1 MTISTIN
8 PATGRTLTTYDSH
21 DDAQIEHLLV
31 RAHRA
36 AQLWGLQPLGRRLE
50 VITELARVL
59 RSRGAQL
66 AELIT
71 SEMGKPH
78 REAAAELEKSAA
90 TADFYAVMAPEILA
104 DTKVDIEG
112 VDAWVAREPVG
123 LVLAVMPWNF
133 PFWQAL
139 RFAIP
144 AVTAGNGVLLKHS
157 PNVSGSA
164 LAIQET
170 FEQAGLPVGVFTT
183 LLVEEPRVPEVC
195 ERLVA
200 DDRVAAVTLTGS
212 NRAGSAVGA
221 AAGRAVKR
229 SVLELGGSDAFVVLA
244 DADVEAAG
252 ASALRARFMNAGQS
266 CVCAKRFIVE
276 APVAERFTAALVTGA
291 TELVVGD
298 PTNEK
303 TEMGPM
309 ARDDLRDGIRG
320 QVERSVAAG
329 AVLLTGGRDLP
340 GDGFFFEPTVIEVSG
355 PGVAAFDEETFGPVA
370 TITVAADEDEAVRFA
385 NATRFGL
392 GLSVWT
398 RDATRGLAFARRVD
412 SGSAFINA
420 MVTSDARLPF
430 GGTRSSGYGR
440 ELSSEG
446 MLEFVNTRT
455 YWSTRKRT

>member
-1 MTISTIN
+1 MTITTIN
-8 PATGRTLTTYDSH
+8 PATGRTLATYDSH
-21 DDAQIEHLLV
+21 DDEQIEGLV
-31 RAHRA
+31 ERAHLA
-36 AQLWGLQPLGRRLE
+36 AESWGRQPLARRVE

-59 RSRGAQL
+59 RARRAGL

-71 SEMGKPH
+71 SEMGKPL
-78 REAAAELEKSAA
+78 REAAGELEKSDA
-90 TADFYAVMAPEILA
+90 TADFYAVKAAEILG
-104 DTKVDIEG
+104 DTKVDIDG

-144 AVTAGNGVLLKHS
+144 ALTAGNGVLLKHS

-164 LAIQET
+164 LVLQEL

-183 LLVEEPRVPEVC
+183 LLVDEPRVPEVC

-244 DADVEAAG
+244 DADVEAAA

-266 CVCAKRFIVE
+266 CVCAKRFVVE
-276 APVAERFTAALVTGA
+276 APVAEQFTEALVSGA
-291 TELVVGD
+291 AGLVVGD
-298 PTNEK
+298 PTDEK
-303 TEMGPM
+303 TEMGPI
-309 ARDDLRDGIRG
+309 AREDLRTVLGS

-329 AVLLTGGRDLP
+329 AVLLTGGRELP
-340 GDGFFFEPTVIEVSG
+340 GEGFFFEPTVMAVSG

-370 TITVAADEDEAVRFA
+370 TITVAADEDEAVRLA

-398 RDATRGLAFARRVD
+398 RDTTRGVAFARRVD
-412 SGSAFINA
+412 SGAAFINA
-420 MVTSDARLPF
+420 MVASDARLPF
-430 GGTRSSGYGR
+430 GGTKSSGYGR
-440 ELSSEG
+440 ELSAEG

-455 YWSTRKRT
+455 YWSCR

>member
-244 DADVEAAG
+244 DADVEAAA

-276 APVAERFTAALVTGA
+276 APVAEQFASALVAGA
-291 TELVVGD
+291 GGLIVGD

-303 TEMGPM
+303 TDMGPI
-309 ARDDLRDGIRG
+309 ARADLRNGIRS

-329 AVLLTGGRDLP
+329 AELLTGGRDIP
-340 GDGFFFEPTVIEVSG
+340 GDGFYFEPTVMNVPG

-385 NATRFGL
+385 NATQFGL

-398 RDATRGLAFARRVD
+398 RDPKRGTTFARRVV
-412 SGSAFINA
+412 SGAAFINA
-420 MVTSDARLPF
+420 MVVSDVRLPF
-430 GGTRSSGYGR
+430 GGTKRSGYGR
-440 ELSSEG
+440 ELAADG
-446 MLEFVNTRT
+446 MLEFVNART
-455 YWSTRKRT
+455 YWCCS